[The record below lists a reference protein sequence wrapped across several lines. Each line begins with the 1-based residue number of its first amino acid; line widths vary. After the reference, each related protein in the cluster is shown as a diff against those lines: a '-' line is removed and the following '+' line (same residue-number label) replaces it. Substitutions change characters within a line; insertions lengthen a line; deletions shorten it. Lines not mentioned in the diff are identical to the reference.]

1 MTLPRWPFL
10 KAPEKPSSKQ
20 QVQLD
25 SLLQRFLAI
34 SEHHWLK
41 ERLRPLYRCT
51 TRTAGEILFA
61 SMLLAMEASE
71 DVPVLLWART
81 FPSWH

>member
-1 MTLPRWPFL
+1 MILSRWPFL
-10 KAPEKPSSKQ
+10 KAPEKLSSKQ
-20 QVQLD
+20 QAQLD

-41 ERLRPLYRCT
+41 ERLRTLYRCT
-51 TRTAGEILFA
+51 TRIAGETLFA
-61 SMLLAMEASE
+61 SMLLAMEESE

-81 FPSWH
+81 LPSWH